1 MDTSF
6 KLRISIYISTRS
18 NHQFG
23 PHISKMALLAA
34 CRASALARVCRS
46 RAATS
51 SIRLA
56 PLSFF
61 SSSASGTIAT
71 TAALE
76 DAELSST
83 LHGHVKARLDYKK
96 LVDNVEAAVENGKK
110 RFSEGNPQRVADLY
124 QRQAGLRHT
133 SNLLRAKRNTH
144 TKQLGQAAA
153 AKKKQGEHA
162 AEQFEALRVQG
173 LELKKEIADVESELA
188 QVSEQLE
195 VEALKIPNDT
205 HPDVPVGAEED
216 SRVVMK
222 NGEKPVFSF
231 TPKDHYDL
239 ATDLELLDT
248 QTASRVAGSKFT
260 YLCNEGAMMEIA
272 LVHWTLSKLRA
283 RGFKVMLPPDV
294 AHYKLVEGCG
304 FQPRGEAT
312 QIYSI
317 ANSDLCLT
325 ATSEITLAAMKSN
338 QILSTPTLPLKYAG
352 FSHCFRTEIG
362 HGGRQTR
369 GIFRIH
375 QFSKVEMF
383 AFCANETQAQQFFDE
398 MVEIQTSMYAELGLH
413 YELMDMAT
421 GDLGG
426 PAYRK
431 FDLLAW
437 MPGRDEYGEVS
448 SMSMCTDYQ
457 ARRLNIRHKDPKDEE
472 AGTSFVHTLN
482 GTACAVPR
490 LLISLWETY
499 QQEDGSI
506 VIPEVLRPYMG
517 GQEVIRRSE

>member
-1 MDTSF
+1 M
-6 KLRISIYISTRS
+6 
-18 NHQFG
+18 H
-23 PHISKMALLAA
+23 
-34 CRASALARVCRS
+34 ALARVCRS
-46 RAATS
+46 CAPRAITTS
-51 SIRLA
+51 RLA
-56 PLSFF
+56 QVSFF
-61 SSSASGTIAT
+61 SSSTSGPIAT
-71 TAALE
+71 TATSGS
-76 DAELSST
+76 DVAELSNQ
-83 LHGHVKARLDYKK
+83 HGHVKVRLDYKK
-96 LVDNVEAAVENGKK
+96 LVDNVDAAIENGKK
-110 RFSEGNPQRVADLY
+110 RCSDGNPQLVADLY
-124 QRQAGLRHT
+124 QRQAKLRHT
-133 SNLLRAKRNTH
+133 VNLLRAERNSH
-144 TKQLGQAAA
+144 AKQLGQAAA
-153 AKKKQGEHA
+153 AKKKQGKEV
-162 AEQFEALRVQG
+162 EQAFETLRLRGQ
-173 LELKKEIADVESELA
+173 EIKREIADVEAELA
-188 QVSEQLE
+188 QVSAELE
-195 VEALKIPNDT
+195 LEALKIPNDT
-205 HPDVPVGAEED
+205 HPDVPVGGEEE
-216 SRVVMK
+216 SRVIK
-222 NGEKPVFSF
+222 KHGEKPVFNF
-231 TPKDHYDL
+231 KPKDHYDL
-239 ATDLELLDT
+239 ATALDLLDT
-248 QTASRVAGSKFT
+248 QTAAKVAGSKFT

-283 RGFKVMLPPDV
+283 RGFKVMFPPDV

-325 ATSEITLAAMKSN
+325 ATSEITLAAAKSN
-338 QILSTPTLPLKYAG
+338 EILSTPTLPLKYAG

-362 HGGRQTR
+362 HGGRLTR
-369 GIFRIH
+369 GIYRIH

-383 AFCANETQAQQFFDE
+383 AFCANETQAQEFFDE

-421 GDLGG
+421 GDLGA

-437 MPGRDEYGEVS
+437 MPGREEYGEVS

-457 ARRLNIRHKDPKDEE
+457 ARRLNIRHKDPKAEE
-472 AGTSFVHTLN
+472 TGTSFVHTLN

-517 GQEVIRRSE
+517 GQEIIRRSE

>member
-1 MDTSF
+1 M
-6 KLRISIYISTRS
+6 LATR
-18 NHQFG
+18 
-23 PHISKMALLAA
+23 
-34 CRASALARVCRS
+34 CASALARACRP
-46 RAATS
+46 RASHWAAAS
-51 SIRLA
+51 
-56 PLSFF
+56 F
-61 SSSASGTIAT
+61 SSSSSPGAIAT
-71 TAALE
+71 TAALGP
-76 DAELSST
+76 DGAEASSN
-83 LHGHVKARLDYKK
+83 LHGHVQARLDYKK
-96 LVDNVEAAVENGKK
+96 LVDNVAAAVENGRK
-110 RFSEGNPQRVADLY
+110 RFSEGDPQLVADLY
-124 QRQAGLRHT
+124 QRQAKLRHRA
-133 SNLLRAKRNTH
+133 NLLRAERNTH
-144 TKQLGQAAA
+144 AKQLGQAR
-153 AKKKQGEHA
+153 KKQG
-162 AEQFEALRVQG
+162 AEAELAFEALRRHGQ
-173 LELKKEIADVESELA
+173 ELKHEIADVEAELA
-188 QVSEQLE
+188 QVSAELE
-195 VEALKIPNDT
+195 LEALKIPNDT

-216 SRVVMK
+216 SRVVLK
-222 NGEKPVFSF
+222 HGEKPVFTF

-239 ATDLELLDT
+239 AMDLELLDT
-248 QTASRVAGSKFT
+248 QTAARVAGSKFT

-283 RGFKVMLPPDV
+283 RGFKIMFPPDV

-338 QILSTPTLPLKYAG
+338 EILPTPSLPLKYAG

-362 HGGRQTR
+362 HGGRLTR
-369 GIFRIH
+369 GIYRIH

-383 AFCANETQAQQFFDE
+383 AFCANETQAQTFFDE

-413 YELMDMAT
+413 YELVDMAT
-421 GDLGG
+421 GDLGA

-457 ARRLNIRHKDPKDEE
+457 ARRLNIRHKDPKDEG

-517 GQEVIRRSE
+517 GQEVIRRPE

>member
-1 MDTSF
+1 MHEHVQNS
-6 KLRISIYISTRS
+6 LICSA
-18 NHQFG
+18 
-23 PHISKMALLAA
+23 PHIIMLLPT
-34 CRASALARVCRS
+34 RGVLALARACRS
-46 RAATS
+46 HAPRTAS
-51 SIRLA
+51 SIPFIHSSR
-56 PLSFF
+56 LSFL
-61 SSSASGTIAT
+61 SSASTGSIAT
-71 TAALE
+71 TTALNSE
-76 DAELSST
+76 DVEPSAT
-83 LHGHVKARLDYKK
+83 NLHSHVQARLDYKK
-96 LVDNVEAAVENGKK
+96 LVDNVEFYVENGKK
-110 RFSEGNPQRVADLY
+110 RFSDGNPQLVAELY
-124 QRQAGLRHT
+124 QRQAKLRHT
-133 SNLLRAKRNTH
+133 ANLLRAERNTH
-144 TKQLGQAAA
+144 AKQLGQAAA
-153 AKKKQGEHA
+153 ARKKQGKEA
-162 AEQFEALRVQG
+162 DEAFDQLRLRGQELKREIAEVEKELTSVSAE
-173 LELKKEIADVESELA
+173 LEL
-188 QVSEQLE
+188 
-195 VEALKIPNDT
+195 EALKIPNDT

-216 SRVVMK
+216 SSVVMTH
-222 NGEKPVFSF
+222 GEKPVFSF

-239 ATDLELLDT
+239 ATELELLDS
-248 QTASRVAGSKFT
+248 QLGAKVAGSKFT

-283 RGFKVMLPPDV
+283 RGFKVMFPPDV

-325 ATSEITLAAMKSN
+325 ATSEITLASTKSN
-338 QILSTPTLPLKYAG
+338 EIIPTPSLPLKYAG

-383 AFCANETQAQQFFDE
+383 GFCANEAQAQAFFDE
-398 MVEIQTSMYAELGLH
+398 MVDIQTSMYAELGLH
-413 YELMDMAT
+413 FELVDMAS
-421 GDLGG
+421 GDLGA

-437 MPGRDEYGEVS
+437 MPGREEYGEVS

-472 AGTSFVHTLN
+472 AGTSYVHTLN

-506 VIPEVLRPYMG
+506 IIPEVLRPYMG

>member
-1 MDTSF
+1 MPV
-6 KLRISIYISTRS
+6 LPTR
-18 NHQFG
+18 N
-23 PHISKMALLAA
+23 AV
-34 CRASALARVCRS
+34 ALARVCFS
-46 RAATS
+46 RAPRCIASTS
-51 SIRLA
+51 QLTHT
-56 PLSFF
+56 SFF
-61 SSSASGTIAT
+61 SSSASGSIAT
-71 TAALE
+71 TAALIP
-76 DAELSST
+76 DDVDFSST

-96 LVDNVEAAVENGKK
+96 LVENVDAAIENGKK
-110 RFSEGNPQRVADLY
+110 RFSEGNPQLVADLY
-124 QRQAGLRHT
+124 QRQAKLRHAT
-133 SNLLRAKRNTH
+133 NLLRAERNTH
-144 TKQLGQAAA
+144 AKQLGQAAA
-153 AKKKQGEHA
+153 AKKKKGKES
-162 AEQFEALRVQG
+162 EQTFEILRLRGQQI
-173 LELKKEIADVESELA
+173 KREIADVESELT
-188 QVSEQLE
+188 QVSTELE
-195 VEALKIPNDT
+195 LEALKIPNDT

-216 SRVVMK
+216 SRVVVRH
-222 NGEKPVFSF
+222 GEKPEFSF
-231 TPKDHYDL
+231 KPKDHYDL
-239 ATDLELLDT
+239 ATELELLDT
-248 QTASRVAGSKFT
+248 QTAARVAGSKFT

-283 RGFKVMLPPDV
+283 RGFKIMFPPDV

-338 QILSTPTLPLKYAG
+338 EILPTPTLPLKYAG

-362 HGGRQTR
+362 HGGRLTR
-369 GIFRIH
+369 GIYRIH

-383 AFCANETQAQQFFDE
+383 AFCANEKQAQEFFEE

-413 YELMDMAT
+413 YELVDMAT
-421 GDLGG
+421 GDLGA

-437 MPGRDEYGEVS
+437 MPGREEYGEVS

-457 ARRLNIRHKDPKDEE
+457 ARRLNIRHKDPKGEE

-490 LLISLWETY
+490 LLISLWETC

-506 VIPEVLRPYMG
+506 IIPEVLRPYMG

>member
-1 MDTSF
+1 MLT
-6 KLRISIYISTRS
+6 
-18 NHQFG
+18 
-23 PHISKMALLAA
+23 
-34 CRASALARVCRS
+34 LARVCRARAS
-46 RAATS
+46 RATS
-51 SIRLA
+51 AVSTSL
-56 PLSFF
+56 L
-61 SSSASGTIAT
+61 SSSSRLIST
-71 TAALE
+71 TAALGSDE
-76 DAELSST
+76 SSSN
-83 LHGHVKARLDYKK
+83 LHSHVKARLDYKK
-96 LVDNVEAAVENGKK
+96 LVENVDAAIANGNK
-110 RFSEGNPQRVADLY
+110 RFSEGNPQLVADLY
-124 QRQAGLRHT
+124 QRQAKLRHT
-133 SNLLRAKRNTH
+133 ANLLRAERNTH
-144 TKQLGQAAA
+144 AKQLGQAA
-153 AKKKQGEHA
+153 AKKKQGEEA
-162 AEQFEALRVQG
+162 AFDALRRRGQ
-173 LELKKEIADVESELA
+173 ELKSEIANVEAELA
-188 QVSEQLE
+188 QVSTELE
-195 VEALKIPNDT
+195 IEALKIPNDT
-205 HPDVPVGAEED
+205 HPDVPVGGEED
-216 SRVVMK
+216 SRVVLK
-222 NGEKPVFSF
+222 HGEKPVFNF
-231 TPKDHYDL
+231 TPKDHSDL
-239 ATDLELLDT
+239 ATDLQLLDT
-248 QTASRVAGSKFT
+248 QTAARVAGSKFT

-283 RGFKVMLPPDV
+283 RGFQIMLPPDV

-338 QILSTPTLPLKYAG
+338 EILPTSTLPLKYAG

-369 GIFRIH
+369 GIYRIH

-383 AFCANETQAQQFFDE
+383 AFCANETQAQAFFDE
-398 MVEIQTSMYAELGLH
+398 MVEIQTTMYAELGLH

-421 GDLGG
+421 GDLGA

-517 GQEVIRRSE
+517 GQEVIRRPE

>member
-1 MDTSF
+1 M
-6 KLRISIYISTRS
+6 LPTRS
-18 NHQFG
+18 
-23 PHISKMALLAA
+23 
-34 CRASALARVCRS
+34 ASALARLWRP
-46 RAATS
+46 RAS
-51 SIRLA
+51 L
-56 PLSFF
+56 F
-61 SSSASGTIAT
+61 SSGASGSIAT
-71 TAALE
+71 TAALGV
-76 DAELSST
+76 DTELSSN

-96 LVDNVEAAVENGKK
+96 LVENVEAAVENGRK
-110 RFSEGNPQRVADLY
+110 RFSEGDPQLVADLY
-124 QRQAGLRHT
+124 QRQAKLRH
-133 SNLLRAKRNTH
+133 SANLLRAERNAH
-144 TKQLGQAAA
+144 SKQLGQAAA
-153 AKKKQGEHA
+153 ARKKQGQE
-162 AEQFEALRVQG
+162 AEQAFEALRLRGQ
-173 LELKKEIADVESELA
+173 ELKREIADVEGELA
-188 QVSEQLE
+188 QVSTQLE
-195 VEALKIPNDT
+195 LEALKIPNVT

-216 SRVVMK
+216 SRVVLTH
-222 NGEKPVFSF
+222 GEKPVFGF
-231 TPKDHYDL
+231 KPKDHYDL

-248 QTASRVAGSKFT
+248 QTAARVAGSKFT

-272 LVHWTLSKLRA
+272 LVHWTLSKLRT
-283 RGFKVMLPPDV
+283 RGFKVMFPPDV

-338 QILSTPTLPLKYAG
+338 EILPTSTLPLKYAG

-362 HGGRQTR
+362 HGGRLTR
-369 GIFRIH
+369 GIYRIH

-413 YELMDMAT
+413 YELVDMAT
-421 GDLGG
+421 GDLGA

-437 MPGRDEYGEVS
+437 MPGREEYGEVS

-457 ARRLNIRHKDPKDEE
+457 ARRLNIRHKDFKDEE
-472 AGTSFVHTLN
+472 SGTSFVHTLN

-506 VIPEVLRPYMG
+506 IIPEVLRPYMG
-517 GQEVIRRSE
+517 GQEVIRRPE

>member
-1 MDTSF
+1 MLS
-6 KLRISIYISTRS
+6 
-18 NHQFG
+18 
-23 PHISKMALLAA
+23 
-34 CRASALARVCRS
+34 LARLS
-46 RAATS
+46 R
-51 SIRLA
+51 RV
-56 PLSFF
+56 PLRRFI
-61 SSSASGTIAT
+61 AS
-71 TAALE
+71 TAALSPE
-76 DAELSST
+76 EPET
-83 LHGHVKARLDYKK
+83 NLHSHVRARLDYKK
-96 LVDNVEAAVENGKK
+96 LLDNVPHFVDNGKK
-110 RFSEGNPQRVADLY
+110 RFSDGDPQLVADLY
-124 QRQAGLRHT
+124 QRQSKLRHS
-133 SNLLRAKRNTH
+133 SNVLRAERNAH
-144 TKQLGQAAA
+144 AKQLGQAAA
-153 AKKKQGEHA
+153 LKKQGKTEEF
-162 AEQFEALRVQG
+162 EQLRAKGQQ
-173 LELKKEIADVESELA
+173 LKKEIAELEDELN
-188 QVSEQLE
+188 QVSTQLE
-195 VEALKIPNDT
+195 IEALKIPNDT
-205 HPDVPVGAEED
+205 HPDVPVGQEED
-216 SRVVMK
+216 SRVVLK
-222 NGEKPVFSF
+222 HGEKPVFSF
-231 TPKDHYDL
+231 KPKDHADL
-239 ATDLELLDT
+239 ATDLELIDT
-248 QTASRVAGSKFT
+248 QLGAKVAGSKFT

-283 RGFKVMLPPDV
+283 RGFKVMFPPDV

-325 ATSEITLAAMKSN
+325 ATSEITLASMKSN
-338 QILSTPTLPLKYAG
+338 EILSTPSLPLKYAG

-369 GIFRIH
+369 GIYRIH

-383 AFCANETQAQQFFDE
+383 AFCANEKQAQDFFDE
-398 MVEIQTSMYAELGLH
+398 MVEIQTGMYAELGLH

-421 GDLGG
+421 GDLGA

-437 MPGRDEYGEVS
+437 MPGREEYGEVS

-490 LLISLWETY
+490 LLISLFETY

-517 GQEVIRRSE
+517 GQEVIRRTE

>member
-1 MDTSF
+1 M
-6 KLRISIYISTRS
+6 LPTRC
-18 NHQFG
+18 
-23 PHISKMALLAA
+23 ALM
-34 CRASALARVCRS
+34 RACRS
-46 RAATS
+46 RASMAA
-51 SIRLA
+51 RRAA
-56 PLSFF
+56 PVSFF
-61 SSSASGTIAT
+61 SSSASGSIAT
-71 TAALE
+71 TAALRPD
-76 DAELSST
+76 DAEVSSN

-96 LVDNVEAAVENGKK
+96 LVENVDAAVENGRK
-110 RFSEGNPQRVADLY
+110 RFSEGDPQLVADLY
-124 QRQAGLRHT
+124 QRQAKLRH
-133 SNLLRAKRNTH
+133 SANLLRAERNAH
-144 TKQLGQAAA
+144 AKQLGQAAA
-153 AKKKQGEHA
+153 ARKKQG
-162 AEQFEALRVQG
+162 AEAQEAFEALRVRGQ
-173 LELKKEIADVESELA
+173 ELKREIAELEGELA
-188 QVSEQLE
+188 QVSTQLE
-195 VEALKIPNDT
+195 LEALKIPNDT

-216 SRVVMK
+216 SRVVLTH
-222 NGEKPVFSF
+222 GEKPEFGF
-231 TPKDHYDL
+231 KPKDHYDL
-239 ATDLELLDT
+239 ATELELLDT
-248 QTASRVAGSKFT
+248 QTAARVAGSKFT

-283 RGFKVMLPPDV
+283 RGFKVMFPPDV

-338 QILSTPTLPLKYAG
+338 EILPTPTLPLKYAG

-362 HGGRQTR
+362 HGGRLTR
-369 GIFRIH
+369 GIYRIH

-383 AFCANETQAQQFFDE
+383 AFCANETQAQEFFDE

-421 GDLGG
+421 GDLGA

-437 MPGRDEYGEVS
+437 MPGREEYGEVS

-517 GQEVIRRSE
+517 GQEVIRRPE

>member
-1 MDTSF
+1 MLPTS
-6 KLRISIYISTRS
+6 
-18 NHQFG
+18 
-23 PHISKMALLAA
+23 A
-34 CRASALARVCRS
+34 ALAFARGCRS
-46 RAATS
+46 RLLRPS
-51 SIRLA
+51 LA
-56 PLSFF
+56 SVGSLGSGAGVRGASLSFF
-61 SSSASGTIAT
+61 SSSSSNEQAKPAIAT
-71 TAALE
+71 TAALSPE
-76 DAELSST
+76 DPEASAHM
-83 LHGHVKARLDYKK
+83 HGHVKARLDYKK
-96 LVDNVEAAVENGKK
+96 LVDNVAAAVENGKK
-110 RFSEGNPQRVADLY
+110 RFSDGNPQLVADLY
-124 QRQAGLRHT
+124 QTQASLRHQA
-133 SNLLRAKRNTH
+133 NLLRAERNTH
-144 TKQLGQAAA
+144 AKQLGQAAA
-153 AKKKQGEHA
+153 AKKKEGKATDA
-162 AEQFEALRVQG
+162 AAFDALRARG
-173 LELKKEIADVESELA
+173 LELKREVANVEEELA
-188 QVSEQLE
+188 RVSIELE
-195 VEALKIPNDT
+195 MEALKIPNDT

-216 SRVVMK
+216 SNVVLTH
-222 NGEKPVFSF
+222 GEKPVFSF
-231 TPKDHYDL
+231 PPQDHYDL
-239 ATDLELLDT
+239 ATNLELLDT
-248 QTASRVAGSKFT
+248 QTAAKVAGSKFT
-260 YLCNEGAMMEIA
+260 YLCNEGAMLEIA

-283 RGFKVMLPPDV
+283 RGFKVMFPPDV

-338 QILSTPTLPLKYAG
+338 EILATPSLPLKYAG

-369 GIFRIH
+369 GIYRIH

-383 AFCANETQAQQFFDE
+383 AFCADETQAQSFFDE
-398 MVEIQTSMYAELGLH
+398 MVEIQTGMYAELGLH
-413 YELMDMAT
+413 FQLVDMAT

-437 MPGRDEYGEVS
+437 MPGREEYGEVS

-472 AGTSFVHTLN
+472 NGTAFVHTLN

-490 LLISLWETY
+490 LLISLLETY
-499 QQEDGSI
+499 QQEDGSV

>member
-1 MDTSF
+1 M
-6 KLRISIYISTRS
+6 LPIRS
-18 NHQFG
+18 
-23 PHISKMALLAA
+23 
-34 CRASALARVCRS
+34 ASMLARACRS
-46 RAATS
+46 RASLEARRT
-51 SIRLA
+51 A
-56 PLSFF
+56 PVSFF
-61 SSSASGTIAT
+61 SSGSIAT
-71 TAALE
+71 TAALGSD
-76 DAELSST
+76 DAEVSSN

-96 LVDNVEAAVENGKK
+96 LVENVDAAIDNGRK
-110 RFSEGNPQRVADLY
+110 RFSEGDPQLVADLY
-124 QRQAGLRHT
+124 QRQAKLRH
-133 SNLLRAKRNTH
+133 SANLLRAERNAH
-144 TKQLGQAAA
+144 AKQLGQAAA
-153 AKKKQGEHA
+153 ARKTQG
-162 AEQFEALRVQG
+162 AEAHEAFEALRLRGQ
-173 LELKKEIADVESELA
+173 ELKREIADVEGELA
-188 QVSEQLE
+188 QVSTQLE
-195 VEALKIPNDT
+195 LEALKIPNDT

-216 SRVVMK
+216 SRVVLTH
-222 NGEKPVFSF
+222 GEKPVFGF
-231 TPKDHYDL
+231 KPKDHYDL

-248 QTASRVAGSKFT
+248 QTAARVAGSKFT

-283 RGFKVMLPPDV
+283 RGFKIMFPPDV

-338 QILSTPTLPLKYAG
+338 EILPTPTLPLKYAG

-362 HGGRQTR
+362 HGGRLTR
-369 GIFRIH
+369 GIYRIH

-383 AFCANETQAQQFFDE
+383 AFCANDTQAQQFFDE
-398 MVEIQTSMYAELGLH
+398 MVDIQTSMYAELGLH
-413 YELMDMAT
+413 YELVDMAT
-421 GDLGG
+421 GDLGA

-437 MPGRDEYGEVS
+437 MPGREEYGEVS

-517 GQEVIRRSE
+517 GQEVIRRPE